1 MDNCLKFKGFDVTYQ
16 LEIADRNISAD
27 AQSCY
32 RAVGLAQNPNEK
44 TGVLYVNDTEVLR
57 RPQCQELQYV
67 VIAEEQQNKFQA
79 KTLLVV
85 IFEGEGKVIS
95 SQDFIQNDSGE
106 CYSSWSRFFLTDC
119 AI

>member
-1 MDNCLKFKGFDVTYQ
+1 MDNCLKFKGIDVTYQ

-27 AQSCY
+27 VQSCY

-67 VIAEEQQNKFQA
+67 VIAEEQQSKFQA
-79 KTLLVV
+79 KTQLVV
-85 IFEGEGKVIS
+85 IFEGEGKVNRP
-95 SQDFIQNDSGE
+95 QDFIQILLIQVFPN
-106 CYSSWSRFFLTDC
+106 
-119 AI
+119 